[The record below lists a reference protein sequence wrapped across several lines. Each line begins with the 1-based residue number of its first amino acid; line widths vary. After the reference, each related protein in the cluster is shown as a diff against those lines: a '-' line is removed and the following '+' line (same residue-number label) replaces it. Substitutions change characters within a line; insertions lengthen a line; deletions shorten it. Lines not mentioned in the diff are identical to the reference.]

1 MSWHGRILLLA
12 FLTFATG
19 NLAKAQCED
28 AKSTLQINECFAK
41 ELKKADAEV
50 SRVYHSTVKKLHETR
65 PRIPP
70 MHGSR
75 QLRTPPKAN

>member
-50 SRVYHSTVKKLHETR
+50 SRVYHSTVKKGMKRAHA
-65 PRIPP
+65 
-70 MHGSR
+70 S
-75 QLRTPPKAN
+75 LRCTAPAN